1 MQLAVIFEPTLSN
14 VIAVVHVRN
23 HDIPDARIGL
33 RLCKAHRL
41 SDSAHDQ
48 HHAGG
53 AGDEKKFALVAV
65 HRFSFAAAG
74 LSTSRHSFT
83 RLWHAAETVAPEL
96 TETTSDVVFGLFF
109 AGICEDFH
117 GRAEFN

>member
-65 HRFSFAAAG
+65 HRFRSLQQDYPRAG
-74 LSTSRHSFT
+74 TALPGCGMPRKPS
-83 RLWHAAETVAPEL
+83 LQ
-96 TETTSDVVFGLFF
+96 
-109 AGICEDFH
+109 
-117 GRAEFN
+117 N